1 MSFFST
7 AVKFLTLPLATA
19 SYRQQLPRTLLALGA
34 DAALLVFVLFAYLLL
49 TVLPGLPPLSIVT
62 DYRPKIPLRIYT
74 ADGALLGE
82 FGEEHR
88 DFVPIQEIP
97 QVLKDA
103 LLSIED
109 SRFYEHGGVDYRGV
123 TRALV
128 ADLTGGFHQGAS
140 TITMQVARNFFLSQE
155 KTVKRKL
162 TEALLA
168 YRIESAL
175 NKEQI
180 LELYM
185 NQIYLGQRTHGF
197 ASAARTYFNKSL
209 PELTIAEAAMLAG
222 IPQNPAKHNPAVNPV
237 RAKARQMLVLKR
249 MLQLGKITEAQYTG
263 AFAQA
268 LKVSDR
274 QLFTVHA
281 DHVAEMVRQEVFA
294 QYQGETYTRGINV
307 YTTLNS
313 AEQNAAYNSLRSNV
327 LAYDQRHGYRG
338 PEDFITL
345 PDDEDERDDAIDK
358 VLARH
363 PNSDNLVAAVV
374 TEVSAKRVRAEPAS
388 GDTIEISGDGLRFAA
403 RALPANARAEP
414 RIRIGS
420 VIRAVR
426 DAKGRWAI
434 SQMPEVEA
442 AFVALNAE
450 DGAYRALVGGFE
462 FSRKQFNHVTSA
474 WRQPGS
480 SIKPFVYSAALEK
493 GFSPATLVEDAPL
506 SLPGGANGEAWEPQN
521 DDGYD
526 GPINLRRALAR
537 SKNIVAVRLLRAITP
552 QYARDYLERFG
563 FDAAKHPANLTMTL
577 GSGSVTPLQ
586 MAGAYAVFANGGYK
600 VAPHLI
606 QKITDARGNVLRE
619 TAPPPVRQDEQRV
632 IDGRNVF
639 IMDSLLR
646 EVAHSGTGA
655 LAGQRLGRPDVAGK
669 TGTTSDAVD
678 GWFAGYAGDV
688 VAIAWMGFDQPKSL
702 GGREF
707 GATLALPIWIDYMR
721 QALAGKPLSERT
733 PPAGISFV
741 NGDWL
746 YDEFNG
752 DAGIKTLD
760 IETHP
765 ASPENTSAPPDGE
778 SSASKPSTSN
788 TATETAHEQH

>member
-1 MSFFST
+1 VSIFST
-7 AVKFLTLPLATA
+7 AVKFLTLPFATA
-19 SYRQQLPRTLLALGA
+19 NYRAQLRRTLLAVAA
-34 DAALLVFVLFAYLLL
+34 DGALLVVLLLAFMLL
-49 TVLPGLPPLSIVT
+49 TVLPTLPPLDIVT

-97 QVLKDA
+97 PLLKDA

-140 TITMQVARNFFLSQE
+140 TITMQVARNFFLSRE
-155 KTVKRKL
+155 KTLTRKL

-168 YRIESAL
+168 YRIEAAL
-175 NKEQI
+175 SKDQI

-197 ASAARTYFNKSL
+197 ASAARTYFNKRL
-209 PELTIAEAAMLAG
+209 PELSLAEAAMLAG

-237 RAKARQMLVLKR
+237 RAKARQQLVLKR
-249 MLQLGKITEAQYTG
+249 MLQLGRITQAQYTE
-263 AFAQA
+263 AVDQP
-268 LKVSDR
+268 LKVSSR
-274 QLFTVHA
+274 QQFEVHA
-281 DHVAEMVRQEVFA
+281 DHVAELVRQELYA
-294 QYQGETYTRGINV
+294 EYKEETYTRGLNV
-307 YTTLNS
+307 YTTLNK
-313 AEQNAAYNSLRSNV
+313 AEQNAAYSSLRNNV

-338 PEDFITL
+338 PEDFVDL
-345 PDDEDERDDAIDK
+345 PSDEDERDDAIDQI
-358 VLARH
+358 LAKH
-363 PNSDNLVAAVV
+363 PTSDNLVSAVV
-374 TEVSAKRVRAEPAS
+374 TAVSAKQVRAEPAS
-388 GDTIEISGDGLRFAA
+388 GDTLEISGDGLRFAA
-403 RALPANARAEP
+403 RALQTNAKP
-414 RIRIGS
+414 DLKIRVGS
-420 VIRAVR
+420 VIRASQ
-426 DAKGRWAI
+426 DGKGRWAI
-434 SQMPEVEA
+434 SQMPEVDA

-450 DGAYRALVGGFE
+450 DGSYRALVGGFD

-493 GFSPATLVEDAPL
+493 GFSPATLVNDAPL
-506 SLPGGANGEAWEPQN
+506 SLPGGENGQAWEPQN

-526 GPINLRRALAR
+526 GPISLRRALAR
-537 SKNIVAVRLLRAITP
+537 SKNIVAVRLLRAISP
-552 QYARDYLERFG
+552 QYARDYMGRFG

-600 VAPHLI
+600 VTPHLI
-606 QKITDARGNVLRE
+606 QKITDARGTVLHE
-619 TAPPPVRQDEQRV
+619 TPPLPVRQDEQRV
-632 IDGRNVF
+632 IDSRNAF
-639 IMDSLLR
+639 IMDSMLR

-655 LAGQRLGRPDVAGK
+655 LAGARLGRPDVAGK
-669 TGTTSDAVD
+669 TGTTSDAFD

-688 VAIAWMGFDQPKSL
+688 VAVAWMGFDQPKSL

-721 QALAGKPLSERT
+721 QALAGKPNNERT
-733 PPAGISFV
+733 PPPGVSFID
-741 NGDWL
+741 GEWL

-752 DAGIKTLD
+752 DSGIRALD
-760 IETHP
+760 MEEIMAP
-765 ASPENTSAPPDGE
+765 DAPPGTLPTTPPG
-778 SSASKPSTSN
+778 APSKDFIPQLSG
-788 TATETAHEQH
+788 QG